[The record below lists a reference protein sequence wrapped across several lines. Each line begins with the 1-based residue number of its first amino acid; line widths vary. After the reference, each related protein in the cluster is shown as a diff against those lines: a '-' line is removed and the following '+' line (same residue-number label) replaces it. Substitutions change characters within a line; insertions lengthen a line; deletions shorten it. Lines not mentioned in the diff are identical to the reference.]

1 MKFPRRTFV
10 RSIFRSA
17 WGAFFAAIFGKSWA
31 QDQPPQPGPP
41 PRPNL
46 ASRSVPIESL
56 RATPYDP
63 IEKAVAAMKASDSDS
78 VRAVVEAVFNFPH
91 VFPLPEIMAGALK
104 QRLLDAEIA
113 YLAGRTP
120 GIEEGS
126 VVEALNALATAFETP
141 DYARV
146 SLLQVQLVRS
156 NLAFFMPIFM
166 HAAPAAEVGE
176 GNPPMSPLQSMM
188 VISSLISRKLF
199 MADYQ
204 LSPAEWDRDA
214 YPRLLEEERARQEF
228 WRRIAAGEAGARF
241 QVTGQLSALQAD
253 LMNLLRR
260 RILAM
265 SVADGLKLFNET
277 FARLG
282 IK

>member
-1 MKFPRRTFV
+1 MNLPRRTFIHSV
-10 RSIFRSA
+10 FRSVL
-17 WGAFFAAIFGKSWA
+17 GAFISAFFGKSRA
-31 QDQPPQPGPP
+31 QEQPPQSG
-41 PRPNL
+41 PRPQPNR
-46 ASRSVPIESL
+46 APRSVPIDGV

-63 IEKAVAAMKASDSDS
+63 IEKASAMKDGDADS
-78 VRAVVEAVFNFPH
+78 VRAVVEAVFKFPH
-91 VFPLPEIMAGALK
+91 VFPLPEIMADVLK
-104 QRLLDAEIA
+104 QRLLDAEIG
-113 YLAGRTP
+113 YLDGKATGV
-120 GIEEGS
+120 EEGS
-126 VVEALNALATAFETP
+126 VVEAVNALATAFETP

-156 NLAFFMPIFM
+156 NLLFFMPTFM

-176 GNPPMSPLQSMM
+176 ANPPMSPLQSMM
-188 VISSLISRKLF
+188 VMSSLISRKLF

-241 QVTGQLSALQAD
+241 QVTGQLSALRSD

>member
-10 RSIFRSA
+10 RSVAAAFISA
-17 WGAFFAAIFGKSWA
+17 FFGKSRA
-31 QDQPPQPGPP
+31 QDQQPQMASPPQPNPS
-41 PRPNL
+41 RTM
-46 ASRSVPIESL
+46 ASNGL
-56 RATPYDP
+56 RVSPYDG
-63 IEKAVAAMKASDSDS
+63 IEKAASAMKPGDSDS
-78 VRAVVEAVFNFPH
+78 VRAAVEAVFKFPH
-91 VFPLPEIMAGALK
+91 VFPLPEIMVDVLK

-113 YLAGRTP
+113 YLNGKATGV
-120 GIEEGS
+120 EEGS
-126 VVEALNALATAFETP
+126 VVEGLNALATAFETP

-166 HAAPAAEVGE
+166 HAAPGAEVGE

-188 VISSLISRKLF
+188 VMSSLISRKLF
-199 MADYQ
+199 MTDYQ

-241 QVTGQLSALQAD
+241 QVTGQLSALRAD

>member
-1 MKFPRRTFV
+1 VNLPRRKLLH
-10 RSIFRSA
+10 SISA
-17 WGAFFAAIFGKSWA
+17 AFFGAVFGKTGA
-31 QDQPPQPGPP
+31 QDQGPAETPRPQPNP
-41 PRPNL
+41 
-46 ASRSVPIESL
+46 SRTVPIDGV

-63 IEKAVAAMKASDSDS
+63 IEKAASAMKDGDADS
-78 VRAVVEAVFNFPH
+78 VRAVVEAVFKFPH
-91 VFPLPEIMAGALK
+91 VFPLPEIMADVLK
-104 QRLLDAEIA
+104 QRLMDAEIA
-113 YLAGRTP
+113 YVSGKTT
-120 GIEEGS
+120 GVEESS
-126 VVEALNALATAFETP
+126 VVEALNYLATTFETP

-156 NLAFFMPIFM
+156 NLHFFMPIFM
-166 HAAPAAEVGE
+166 HAAPAAQVGE
-176 GNPPMSPLQSMM
+176 GNPPMSPLQSTM
-188 VISSLISRKLF
+188 VMSSLISSKLL

-204 LSPAEWDRDA
+204 LPPAEWDRDA

-228 WRRIAAGEAGARF
+228 WRRIATGEAGARF
-241 QVTGQLSALQAD
+241 QLTGQPSALRVE